1 MMAMEAFVREL
12 MKEMK
17 EKDAR
22 IKGLEEEL
30 AKRDE
35 LHTEEMK
42 KKDEEMKK
50 QDELHTEE
58 MKEKDE
64 EMKKQDELHAEEMKK
79 QDELHAEEMKK
90 QDELHAEEMNKKA
103 KEQYALDLTNV
114 NQDIEENFKG
124 ISSTEM
130 ALSDEDDEKKH
141 TTQCANV
148 IKFQKTT
155 RSLSETDDRKWK
167 IKKEV
172 ILEYL
177 EDTKCEDWK
186 LHRKKFREKIYMNED
201 YLKWSSRQ
209 EKNGGCQLR
218 KYGGNYVITA
228 GCNWVNWKNTEGEWH
243 CVSFHFV
250 KQIYDTMAK
259 RK

>member
-1 MMAMEAFVREL
+1 MADIHMMAMEAFVREL

-17 EKDAR
+17 E
-22 IKGLEEEL
+22 
-30 AKRDE
+30 RDE
-35 LHTEEMK
+35 LHAEEMK

-50 QDELHTEE
+50 R
-58 MKEKDE
+58 
-64 EMKKQDELHAEEMKK
+64 DELHAEEMK
-79 QDELHAEEMKK
+79 
-90 QDELHAEEMNKKA
+90 KKA
-103 KEQYALDLTNV
+103 KEQYALDLTNA

-130 ALSDEDDEKKH
+130 TLSDEDDEKKH

-155 RSLSETDDRKWK
+155 RSLSEADDRKWK